1 MLFSI
6 MVVYTIGIWSRNI
19 HCFFADKEE
28 GSWMLKIDIILL
40 LMQIPDG
47 LLKILII
54 PTRSENLLTYRN
66 VLKRLIS
73 NIYCIGYLMLTILG
87 VNKMDYVC
95 WWIFEGVLIVLLY
108 LRAKKIYGTWQLLD
122 SPMKISL
129 KLQTWSL
136 LSSWSPMQS

>member
-1 MLFSI
+1 
-6 MVVYTIGIWSRNI
+6 
-19 HCFFADKEE
+19 
-28 GSWMLKIDIILL
+28 MLKIDIILL

-108 LRAKKIYGTWQLLD
+108 LRAKKIYGT
-122 SPMKISL
+122 
-129 KLQTWSL
+129 
-136 LSSWSPMQS
+136 